1 MQTKRQPFAGLMVW
15 RGKVTKMTDGAKD
28 GEAFA
33 RRRNRNSGLKTLDSL
48 YYEYTRKK

>member
-1 MQTKRQPFAGLMVW
+1 MQAKKLRLAGLMVW
-15 RGKVTKMTDGAKD
+15 RGKVTKMTDEAKN

-48 YYEYTRKK
+48 YYDYTRKK